1 MRQLKNK
8 IYITLKSD
16 TPEEQVDEIR
26 AKLLGD
32 LKILI
37 KRHRPR
43 NKDMVR
49 YTVKKTKGKYRIV
62 FAFTIPANYK
72 GFTLRD
78 NDRKILEYSLG
89 LTPEQIKRVQEVL
102 DD

>member
-1 MRQLKNK
+1 MNDGIEQ
-8 IYITLKSD
+8 
-16 TPEEQVDEIR
+16 EQVDEIR

-37 KRHRPR
+37 RRHRPR

-49 YTVKKTKGKYRIV
+49 YRQYKSGRNFKVM
-62 FAFTIPANYK
+62 FAFTIPPNYK
-72 GFTLRD
+72 GFTLKD
-78 NDRKILEYSLG
+78 NDRRILEYSLG